1 MFLVRRDW
9 KLGDGEWGQHPKP
22 HLPTAN
28 HYSRIFAVA
37 AALLAIAGCG
47 EDTPLGDLF
56 HHESPYEEYVATL
69 DRNGLDETALGQ
81 DWIRAGEQALTRAV
95 SARLPFR
102 ETGYFPPETPAAVA
116 YRLELRRGRTLAI
129 DIGFDTARPGRI
141 FVDLFIQRDTNP
153 PERVASLG
161 KEDSALSYDV
171 RRDGTYLLRLQPE
184 LLRGGR
190 WTVVERTLASLGF
203 PVPGLGVQ
211 AVRSRFGAE
220 RDAGRRSHQGLDI
233 FAPRGTPVI
242 AIVDGYARA
251 STNQLGGNVIWLNDA
266 SRGRTF
272 YYAHLDRWA
281 VDGGADVQVGDTL
294 GFIGTT
300 GNARTTPP
308 HLHFGIYDGGPIDPL
323 PFLAPDDSV
332 PPPVGAT
339 TARLNQWVRI
349 GTRRTDLRSGAH
361 PEAFPI
367 DVLAPGWLARVRATA
382 QRTYRVEL
390 PDQSTG
396 YVDAAAITGADR
408 ALTRIELDS
417 GTVLRESPAESA
429 PAVAVLDTKL
439 GAEVLGTFSNFALL
453 RLPDATLA
461 WGASPPA
468 AVSSRGARPQGWP
481 QITTAFPPLDA
492 TKLIRRPGTNVVMY
506 RTAAILEFVDGTSDV
521 AKRRFFAR
529 NKMTVLGVTSDGE
542 FFVRIPDPGT
552 SIVGFDA
559 YFDSLQSKPGILR
572 ALPVFQSGITPING
586 ARPAR
591 PPLT

>member
-1 MFLVRRDW
+1 MVNS
-9 KLGDGEWGQHPKP
+9 KH
-22 HLPTAN
+22 
-28 HYSRIFAVA
+28 
-37 AALLAIAGCG
+37 ALLVVLVACGCG
-47 EDTPLGDLF
+47 KDTPLGELF

-69 DRNGLDETALGQ
+69 DRTGLDETALGE
-81 DWIRAGEQALTRAV
+81 DWIRAGDQALTRAV

-266 SRGRTF
+266 TRGRTF

-281 VDGGADVQVGDTL
+281 VDGGANVQVGDTL

-332 PPPVGAT
+332 PPAIDSSGSWN
-339 TARLNQWVRI
+339 RWVRV
-349 GTRRTDLRSGAH
+349 TPVSALLRSGAH
-361 PEAFPI
+361 RDADSVVRLPRGA
-367 DVLAPGWLARVRATA
+367 VARVSARAH
-382 QRTYRVEL
+382 QSFRVVL
-390 PDQSTG
+390 PDQTIG
-396 YVDAAAITGADR
+396 YLDQLQVASAERPLSRVA
-408 ALTRIELDS
+408 LDS
-417 GTVLRESPAESA
+417 GTVLREAPANSSPAVERFTSR
-429 PAVAVLDTKL
+429 VSGD
-439 GAEVLGTFSNFALL
+439 VLG
-453 RLPDATLA
+453 
-461 WGASPPA
+461 
-468 AVSSRGARPQGWP
+468 
-481 QITTAFPPLDA
+481 
-492 TKLIRRPGTNVVMY
+492 
-506 RTAAILEFVDGTSDV
+506 
-521 AKRRFFAR
+521 RF
-529 NKMTVLGVTSDGE
+529 GE
-542 FFVRIPDPGT
+542 FTLVRVPVAGSGWVATHMIG
-552 SIVGFDA
+552 
-559 YFDSLQSKPGILR
+559 
-572 ALPVFQSGITPING
+572 LPPSCCQ
-586 ARPAR
+586 R
-591 PPLT
+591 